1 MIFANTT
8 LRTSG
13 FLARQALLVTAS
25 TACEAAAH
33 LESSYGGDD
42 LGTLGL
48 AGSTLVTR
56 VVIKYACLPPAPQP
70 PGGTQEG
77 ARHLPRQAVAVWQCG
92 TLLVHPTRVLGR
104 APTFPVIHSLWSTMG
119 PECCRPS
126 HTRTCREITHR
137 VKPKPRGGPVDHG
150 DYDLMRNH
158 QN

>member
-1 MIFANTT
+1 M
-8 LRTSG
+8 
-13 FLARQALLVTAS
+13 ARQALIVTAS

-70 PGGTQEG
+70 PGGAQEG
-77 ARHLPRQAVAVWQCG
+77 ARHLPRQAVAVWKCG

-119 PECCRPS
+119 PECCRPP
-126 HTRTCREITHR
+126 TLALAEKLLI
-137 VKPKPRGGPVDHG
+137 G
-150 DYDLMRNH
+150 
-158 QN
+158 

>member
-13 FLARQALLVTAS
+13 FLARQALIVTAS

-70 PGGTQEG
+70 PGGAQEG
-77 ARHLPRQAVAVWQCG
+77 ARHLPRQAVAVWKCG
-92 TLLVHPTRVLGR
+92 SVVHCWC
-104 APTFPVIHSLWSTMG
+104 IQ
-119 PECCRPS
+119 PECWVELRHS
-126 HTRTCREITHR
+126 
-137 VKPKPRGGPVDHG
+137 
-150 DYDLMRNH
+150 
-158 QN
+158 Q

>member
-1 MIFANTT
+1 M
-8 LRTSG
+8 
-13 FLARQALLVTAS
+13 TAS

-70 PGGTQEG
+70 PGGAQEG
-77 ARHLPRQAVAVWQCG
+77 ARHLPRQASVEVWKCG
-92 TLLVHPTRVLGR
+92 TLLVHPTRVLCR

-119 PECCRPS
+119 PECCRPP
-126 HTRTCREITHR
+126 TLALAEKLLI
-137 VKPKPRGGPVDHG
+137 G
-150 DYDLMRNH
+150 
-158 QN
+158 

>member
-1 MIFANTT
+1 M
-8 LRTSG
+8 
-13 FLARQALLVTAS
+13 ARQALIVTAS

-77 ARHLPRQAVAVWQCG
+77 ARHLPRQASVVVWQCG
-92 TLLVHPTRVLGR
+92 SVVHCWC
-104 APTFPVIHSLWSTMG
+104 IQ
-119 PECCRPS
+119 PECWVELRHS
-126 HTRTCREITHR
+126 
-137 VKPKPRGGPVDHG
+137 
-150 DYDLMRNH
+150 
-158 QN
+158 Q

>member
-13 FLARQALLVTAS
+13 FLARQALIVTAS

-77 ARHLPRQAVAVWQCG
+77 ARHLPRQAVAVWKCG
-92 TLLVHPTRVLGR
+92 SVVHCWC
-104 APTFPVIHSLWSTMG
+104 IQ
-119 PECCRPS
+119 PECWVELRHS
-126 HTRTCREITHR
+126 
-137 VKPKPRGGPVDHG
+137 
-150 DYDLMRNH
+150 
-158 QN
+158 Q